1 MKILAVIPARYNS
14 QRFPGKPL
22 VAIGDRPMV
31 QWVYEA
37 AASCP
42 VFSKVV
48 VATDN
53 ADIADCVWSFGGV
66 VEMTR
71 TDHATGTDRVAE
83 VAERYPEMTAIANVQ
98 GDQPFVTPKML
109 TQLVKPYLQGN
120 LPDMTTLACPLVGER
135 DCDDPNVVKVL
146 CDRYNRALYFS
157 RAAIPYY
164 RNHNPAPVFHHLG
177 LYAFRRDF
185 LAKYTKLTPT
195 PLENC
200 EGLEQLRVLEHGYR
214 ITVCH
219 TQTSV
224 TEINTPE
231 DLLQVQGLPAR
242 GATQVQTSVTK
253 ARILEAG

>member
-22 VAIGDRPMV
+22 VTIGDRPMV

-37 AASCP
+37 AARCP
-42 VFSKVV
+42 SFSKVV

-53 ADIADCVWSFGGV
+53 ADIAECVWRFGGV

-71 TDHATGTDRVAE
+71 NDHATGTDRVAE

-109 TQLVKPYLQGN
+109 TQLVTPYLRGN
-120 LPDMTTLACPLVGER
+120 LPDMTTLACPLLENDYG
-135 DCDDPNVVKVL
+135 DPNTVKVL
-146 CDRYNRALYFS
+146 CDRFDRALYFS
-157 RAAIPYY
+157 RAPIPYY
-164 RNHNPAPVFHHLG
+164 RNRATAPVFRHLG

-185 LAKYTKLTPT
+185 LIKYAELMPT

-214 ITVCH
+214 ITVCYSH
-219 TQTSV
+219 TSV
-224 TEINTPE
+224 VEINTPE
-231 DLLQVQGLPAR
+231 DLLQA
-242 GATQVQTSVTK
+242 QTSLAK
-253 ARILEAG
+253 AATPKQAGVINQTLEAG